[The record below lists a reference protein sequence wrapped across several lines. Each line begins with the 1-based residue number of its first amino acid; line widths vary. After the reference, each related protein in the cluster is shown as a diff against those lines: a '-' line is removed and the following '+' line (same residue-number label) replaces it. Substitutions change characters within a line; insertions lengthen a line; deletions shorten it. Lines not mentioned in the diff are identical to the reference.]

1 MNISWG
7 IKIAAVYIIFVL
19 IVLGTVLFSTTQE
32 VNLVTDDYYQKEIE
46 YQSHID
52 KIKRTKELPEQI
64 FVKLK
69 DDYLTVTIPELFK
82 NEKLNG
88 EIVLYRPSDNRKD
101 FRMPLTLND
110 NLEHSFSTTQF
121 DRGLWKIQIEWAAE
135 NLDYF
140 HEQILMLN

>member
-1 MNISWG
+1 MNVSWG

-19 IVLGTVLFSTTQE
+19 IVLGTVIFSTTQE
-32 VNLVTDDYYQKEIE
+32 VNLVADDYYQKEIE
-46 YQSHID
+46 YQKQID

-69 DDYLTVTIPELFK
+69 DDYLTVTIPEVFK

-110 NLEHSFSTTQF
+110 NLEYSIPTTRF
-121 DRGLWKIQIEWAAE
+121 DRGLWKIQIEWKAE

>member
-19 IVLGTVLFSTTQE
+19 IVLGTVIFSTTQE
-32 VNLVTDDYYQKEIE
+32 VNLVADDYYQKEIE
-46 YQSHID
+46 YQKHID

-69 DDYLTVTIPELFK
+69 DDYLTVTIPEVFK

-110 NLEHSFSTTQF
+110 NLEYNISTTRF
-121 DRGLWKIQIEWAAE
+121 DRGLWKIQIEWKAE